1 MKKIW
6 WFLIVCTLMISSS
19 LVWAGWNKDFSKKVN
34 EIRGEGYERSELS
47 ERQIIDGLK
56 EALHVATAHA
66 ANFAGQKDG
75 FFGNPAIK
83 IPMPEQL
90 ETIEKLLRKTGHEE
104 IVDEFVLSMNRAA
117 EQAAPAA
124 KKIFWDAIVGMSFDD
139 ARKILQGNDTAATEY
154 FRLRTSEKL
163 RTAFL
168 PAIREA
174 TDDVGV
180 TRNYK
185 ALVEKTKTVPFL
197 KSKAVNVDDYVADKA
212 LDGLFY
218 LVGEEEKRI
227 REDPLARVS
236 DILKRVF
243 GRR

>member
-6 WFLIVCTLMISSS
+6 RFFIVGTLMISSS
-19 LVWAGWNKDFSKKVN
+19 LVWAGWDKDFSKKVN
-34 EIRGEGYERSELS
+34 EFRGDGNGHGELS
-47 ERQIIDGLK
+47 EGQIIDGLK
-56 EALHVATAHA
+56 EALRVGTAHA

-90 ETIEKLLRKTGHEE
+90 ETVEKLFRKMGHEE
-104 IVDEFVLSMNRAA
+104 MVDEFILSMNRAA

-124 KKIFWDAIVGMSFDD
+124 KKIFWDAILEMSFQD
-139 ARKILQGNDTAATEY
+139 ARKIFQGNDTAATEY
-154 FRLRTSEKL
+154 FIMKTSDELRK
-163 RTAFL
+163 AFL
-168 PAIREA
+168 PAISDA
-174 TDDVGV
+174 TNNVGV

-185 ALVEKTKTVPFL
+185 DLAEKAKSIPFV
-197 KSKAVNVDDYVADKA
+197 KNKAVNIDEYVANKA

-227 REDPLARVS
+227 REDPLARVT
-236 DILKRVF
+236 DILKQVF